1 MAAGPTPSQPMGLRR
16 LDRPGL
22 RGVPWGGLWGL
33 RQAPGSAPRRPWGGC
48 AAGDGTA
55 PGTALGM
62 TAPVDLG
69 GHQVG
74 MAPWVG
80 LGPVSPQTQS
90 KGVCLGAKC
99 LNPTGPPSTHSTES
113 PCRPRPR
120 AVPVPVPGTELTAQ
134 PPRASRDPV
143 LPAPHAPPA
152 AALWVP
158 IRALHRDISGIIAML
173 SSARGRARSQRA
185 PGLHFSPE
193 QELLSGFNLYSTT
206 ASPALRG
213 ADSP

>member
-62 TAPVDLG
+62 TALVDLG

-99 LNPTGPPSTHSTES
+99 LNPTGPPSTHSTAS
-113 PCRPRPR
+113 PCCPCPRAWHGAHSTASKGQQGPCPSHTPRSSSCCPMGPHTSPTQRYLRDYRDALLCPRPCQV
-120 AVPVPVPGTELTAQ
+120 AACPGAAFLT
-134 PPRASRDPV
+134 
-143 LPAPHAPPA
+143 
-152 AALWVP
+152 
-158 IRALHRDISGIIAML
+158 
-173 SSARGRARSQRA
+173 
-185 PGLHFSPE
+185 
-193 QELLSGFNLYSTT
+193 
-206 ASPALRG
+206 
-213 ADSP
+213 